1 MKQKTPTTTLVAQA
15 IKDSDIASIP
25 AKIAR
30 IIENA
35 PMSKIDNPDDLNEDA
50 VEIEGYEKEEAT
62 DQDRA
67 AILHGVTQGL
77 LETARQGVTGNRYI
91 DFFGDDMITAQL
103 RAEMIIMC
111 DELLA
116 DIPKD
121 EATTIRNHIV
131 ERERIENLKEWLD
144 NGGWKTAEK
153 HREAIGR
160 ELERCFQGIPQDNVV
175 RERPPRSGETGG
187 EHGLFIE
194 QRIVRLAGKK
204 SDPLKGKLSAL
215 MTGEP
220 LEYLDALR
228 FCFDAKAWSMLL
240 NTAQVEQ
247 GGQTDKHETWESNT
261 EGRACPLDQKESKAE
276 GVFDQFKWLRF
287 LARPYLEEQIAKVV
301 EIEHHKRNAKPLA
314 KGRGLVV
321 RGHQWAKISKV
332 SAGLSW
338 AIGGMGARW
347 EDLGI
352 DGHQFGPTA
361 NIPVLKN
368 LSPNA
373 LLPPSL
379 PLIPAEFLDK
389 PHQTMFPLDLSG
401 DEESPHLAVEIANA
415 TRHSSVMTLLEGKLA
430 FYIFAKAMTQYG
442 DADEDEPGLLT
453 TTWRELARMTNPDAS
468 LRTSH
473 YQTICKSLA
482 HLKTIITPLPN
493 GNSYEVF
500 FAPNR
505 QWGLQPNEF
514 DEQIYVGI
522 MPPFRKVLRNAGVIL
537 GKSYGGTNLIDLTA
551 IMALKKSGT
560 FRQYVRAVAYWNFWR
575 VHSEE
580 SEGRMPTISME
591 KWAAL
596 TNHMS
601 PVAIDYRR
609 GTSTKRDQGR
619 VRMSEAVKEVLAG
632 IDDMADR
639 KMVVVKKASTK
650 DGILIVP
657 TEMHLEAYRR
667 MRAGEAK
674 WGTGQAE

>member
-1 MKQKTPTTTLVAQA
+1 MKQKPD
-15 IKDSDIASIP
+15 KDAAPKPRKSNAIAS
-25 AKIAR
+25 AAHKIAKA
-30 IIENA
+30 IDNA
-35 PMSKIDNPDDLNEDA
+35 PIVRMDDPNDLNDDG
-50 VEIEGYEKEEAT
+50 VVIGY
-62 DQDRA
+62 A
-67 AILHGVTQGL
+67 APMNKSEMAETLAGTTQGL
-77 LETARQGVTGNRYI
+77 LETMRNGEKGERFI
-91 DFFGDDMITAQL
+91 DFFGDDVLTAQV
-103 RAEMIIMC
+103 RAEMITLCVEM
-111 DELLA
+111 LA
-116 DIPKD
+116 DIPED
-121 EATTIRNHIV
+121 EERAIRSNIL

-144 NGGWKTAEK
+144 ANGWSKAEQD
-153 HREAIGR
+153 RVAIGR
-160 ELERCFQGIPQDNVV
+160 ELERCFQGMPTDVVV
-175 RERPPRSGETGG
+175 RERPPRQGEQGI
-187 EHGLFIE
+187 FIE

-204 SDPLKGKLSAL
+204 SAPIQGRPSVSV
-215 MTGEP
+215 TGEP

-240 NTAQVEQ
+240 NTAHV
-247 GGQTDKHETWESNT
+247 GHAVA
-261 EGRACPLDQKESKAE
+261 GRACPLDQEESKAE
-276 GVFDQFKWLRF
+276 GVFDQFAWLR
-287 LARPYLEEQIAKVV
+287 LLVRPYLEEQIAKVV

-321 RGHQWAKISKV
+321 RGHQYAKISKV

-338 AIGGMGARW
+338 AVGGMGARW

-361 NIPVLKN
+361 NIPVMKN
-368 LSPNA
+368 LPQNA

-379 PLIPAEFLDK
+379 SLIPAEFLNK

-401 DEESPHLAVEIANA
+401 DEESPPLAVEIANA
-415 TRHSSVMTLLEGKLA
+415 TRHSNVMTLLEGKLA
-430 FYIFAKAMTQYG
+430 FYIFGKAMSQYG

-453 TTWRELARMTNPDAS
+453 TTARELARMTNPDAS

-473 YQTICKSLA
+473 YQTIFKSLA
-482 HLKTIITPLPN
+482 HLKTIQTPLPN

-500 FAPNR
+500 FAPSR
-505 QWGLQPNEF
+505 KWEIQPHEF

-522 MPPFRKVLRNAGVIL
+522 MPAFRKILRNAGVML
-537 GKSYGGTNLIDLTA
+537 GRSYGGTDLIDLTA

-560 FRQYVRAVAYWNFWR
+560 FRQYVRACAYWNHWR
-575 VHSEE
+575 IHT
-580 SEGRMPTISME
+580 EGLTERMPTIPME
-591 KWAAL
+591 RWAAL

-601 PVAIDYRR
+601 PVAVDYRR

>member
-1 MKQKTPTTTLVAQA
+1 MKQEPDKDAAPKPRKSNAIASAAHRIARAIDNAPIVD
-15 IKDSDIASIP
+15 IKDPDDLNDDGVVIGYA
-25 AKIAR
+25 
-30 IIENA
+30 A
-35 PMSKIDNPDDLNEDA
+35 PMSKAEMA
-50 VEIEGYEKEEAT
+50 AT
-62 DQDRA
+62 LA
-67 AILHGVTQGL
+67 GATEGL
-77 LETARQGVTGNRYI
+77 LGTMRDGDKGHRFI
-91 DFFGDDMITAQL
+91 DFFGDDVLTAQV
-103 RAEMIIMC
+103 RAEMINLCAEM
-111 DELLA
+111 LA
-116 DIPKD
+116 DIPDD
-121 EATTIRNHIV
+121 EDRAIRSSIV

-144 NGGWKTAEK
+144 ANRWSKAEED
-153 HREAIGR
+153 RVAIGR
-160 ELERCFQGIPQDNVV
+160 ELERCFQGMPADIVV
-175 RERPPRSGETGG
+175 RERPPRQGEQGI
-187 EHGLFIE
+187 FIE

-204 SDPLKGKLSAL
+204 SAPIQGRPSVS

-228 FCFDAKAWSMLL
+228 FCFDAKAWPMLL

-261 EGRACPLDQKESKAE
+261 EGRACPLDVEESKAE
-276 GVFDQFKWLRF
+276 GVFDQFAWLR
-287 LARPYLEEQIAKVV
+287 LLVRPYLEEQIAKVV

-338 AIGGMGARW
+338 AVGGMGARW

-368 LSPNA
+368 LSQNA

-379 PLIPAEFLDK
+379 PLIPAEYLNK

-401 DEESPHLAVEIANA
+401 DEESPPLAVEIANA
-415 TRHSSVMTLLEGKLA
+415 TRHSNVMTLLEGKLA
-430 FYIFAKAMTQYG
+430 FYIFAKAMSQYRSAE
-442 DADEDEPGLLT
+442 DDEPGLLT
-453 TTWRELARMTNPDAS
+453 TTARELARMVNPDAD
-468 LRTSH
+468 LRSSH
-473 YQTICKSLA
+473 YQSVFKALA
-482 HLKTIITPLPN
+482 HLKTIQTPLPN
-493 GNSYEVF
+493 GYTYEVF

-505 QWGLQPNEF
+505 TWAIQPNEF
-514 DEQIYVGI
+514 DEQIFVGV
-522 MPPFRKVLRNAGVIL
+522 MPSFRKILANAGVML
-537 GKSYGGTNLIDLTA
+537 GKSYGGTDLIDLTA
-551 IMALKKSGT
+551 IMGLKKSGT
-560 FRQYVRAVAYWNFWR
+560 FRQYVRACASWNFWR
-575 VHSEE
+575 IHN
-580 SEGRMPTISME
+580 EGSMDRMPTISME

-609 GTSTKRDQGR
+609 GTSTKRNQGR
-619 VRMSEAVKEVLAG
+619 VRMSEAVKEVLEG
-632 IDDMADR
+632 IADMEGR

-674 WGTGQAE
+674 WGAGQAE